1 MPDIAAQLAQ
11 LPHLR
16 REISQL
22 TAEIERLREAI
33 PHATDVVKASA
44 REYPYTEG
52 CVTVSGI
59 DLTATEARRYSL
71 EISQK
76 LSERSIRRDRL
87 LDLADSLERE
97 INKLPDSRHRQVLR
111 LRYIEGLT
119 IEETA
124 GQMGYSARQVDRLQK
139 EAIQSCRGMS
149 C

>member
-22 TAEIERLREAI
+22 TAEIERLREAM

-59 DLTATEARRYSL
+59 DLTATEARRCSAQ
-71 EISQK
+71 ISNK
-76 LSERSIRRDRL
+76 LSDLFDRKMQL
-87 LDLADSLERE
+87 LNITEAAEQRIKQL
-97 INKLPDSRHRQVLR
+97 KDSRYRQVLQ
-111 LRYIEGLT
+111 LRYIEGKSV
-119 IEETA
+119 EETA
-124 GQMGYSARQVDRLQK
+124 VDMGYSEANIYFLQRA
-139 EAIQSCRGMS
+139 AIKCL
-149 C
+149 

>member
-22 TAEIERLREAI
+22 TAEIERLRDAM

-71 EISQK
+71 EISHK
-76 LSERSIRRDRL
+76 LSERAIRRDRL

-124 GQMGYSARQVDRLQK
+124 EQMDYSVRRICDLQK
-139 EAIQSCRGMS
+139 EATERLHSIA
-149 C
+149 

>member
-22 TAEIERLREAI
+22 TAEIERLREAM

-59 DLTATEARRYSL
+59 DLTATEARRCSVQ
-71 EISQK
+71 ISNK
-76 LSERSIRRDRL
+76 LSDLFDRKMQL
-87 LDLADSLERE
+87 LNITEAAEQRIKQL
-97 INKLPDSRHRQVLR
+97 KDSRYRQVLQ
-111 LRYIEGLT
+111 LRYIEGKSV
-119 IEETA
+119 EETA
-124 GQMGYSARQVDRLQK
+124 VDMGYSEANIYFLQRA
-139 EAIQSCRGMS
+139 AIKCL
-149 C
+149 